1 MEASQIQFQENRA
14 PNRRPVRQPGLVT
27 SGFGGLHSGLTG
39 LLQIQPGDARALLLL
54 TGLVAALVL
63 AGLGYQ
69 TLLRVLSP
77 VR

>member
-1 MEASQIQFQENRA
+1 M
-14 PNRRPVRQPGLVT
+14 
-27 SGFGGLHSGLTG
+27 G

-69 TLLRVLSP
+69 TFYVFYRRYVEAWVTEINLHAMRGTEHMGERDSIG
-77 VR
+77 